1 MSSAKIRCP
10 IPYANL
16 KVTNFENPQISSAP
30 IQKAAK
36 VSSKRYGTAPSAN
49 GARQCL
55 QVGSTECSATMR
67 SGQQH
72 YFEPQGPEVCTSVYV
87 LWMIL
92 CTLLVSICVCVIH
105 WRLSGLNLNAY
116 LLSNVSRLS
125 LKVNGEVKIFL
136 TPPCIAAAFSSAI
149 HISIFASR
157 SFPAFVSEKKL
168 CHEKKNFSHP
178 SRYMSA
184 TIW

>member
-1 MSSAKIRCP
+1 MQKWVFM
-10 IPYANL
+10 L
-16 KVTNFENPQISSAP
+16 KHLV
-30 IQKAAK
+30 
-36 VSSKRYGTAPSAN
+36 
-49 GARQCL
+49 
-55 QVGSTECSATMR
+55 R

-105 WRLSGLNLNAY
+105 WCLSGLNLNAY